1 MKRNVMLSSLISISF
16 VVVVV
21 LAAISVSKD
30 AISNESGTNGISV
43 IQSNT
48 HILQDAGDRAPVLV
62 EFLDF
67 ECEACGAFY
76 PYIEELKREFKGE
89 VTFAF
94 RYFPLPGHSNS
105 VNAALSVE
113 AAAEQGK
120 LEEMFS
126 LVFETQSLW
135 GESSESKAA
144 TFRSYAEKIGLNMN
158 LYDSSIANPE
168 TLRRITDDYND
179 GVALGI
185 SGTPTFFLNN
195 QRLTLRTFEDVRA
208 AILDQ
213 LSK

>member
-1 MKRNVMLSSLISISF
+1 MKRTVMLSSLISIS

-21 LAAISVSKD
+21 FLAAISVSKD

-144 TFRSYAEKIGLNMN
+144 TFRSYAEKIGLDMN

>member
-1 MKRNVMLSSLISISF
+1 MLSSLISISF

-195 QRLTLRTFEDVRA
+195 QRLTLRTFKDVRA

>member
-1 MKRNVMLSSLISISF
+1 MLSSLISIS

-21 LAAISVSKD
+21 FLAAISVSKD

-144 TFRSYAEKIGLNMN
+144 TFRSYAEKIGLDMN

>member
-1 MKRNVMLSSLISISF
+1 MKRNVMLSGLISMS
-16 VVVVV
+16 VVAVVA
-21 LAAISVSKD
+21 LAAFSVSKEATLD
-30 AISNESGTNGISV
+30 QSGAEDISV

-48 HILQDAGDRAPVLV
+48 HILQDAGNRAPVLV

-105 VNAALSVE
+105 INAALAVE
-113 AAAEQGK
+113 AAAQQGK
-120 LEEMFS
+120 LNEMFS

-195 QRLTLRTFEDVRA
+195 QRLTLRTFKDVRA

>member
-1 MKRNVMLSSLISISF
+1 MLSGLISMS
-16 VVVVV
+16 VVAVVA
-21 LAAISVSKD
+21 LAAFSVSKEATLD
-30 AISNESGTNGISV
+30 QSGADDISV

-48 HILQDAGDRAPVLV
+48 HILQDAGNRAPVLV

-105 VNAALSVE
+105 INAALAVE
-113 AAAEQGK
+113 AAAQQGK
-120 LEEMFS
+120 LNEMFS

-144 TFRSYAEKIGLNMN
+144 TFRSYAKKIGLDMN

>member
-1 MKRNVMLSSLISISF
+1 MLSSLISISF

>member
-1 MKRNVMLSSLISISF
+1 MKRTVMLSSLISIS

-21 LAAISVSKD
+21 FLAAISVSKD

-144 TFRSYAEKIGLNMN
+144 TFRSYAEKIGLDMN

-195 QRLTLRTFEDVRA
+195 QRLTLRKFEDVRA

>member
-1 MKRNVMLSSLISISF
+1 MKRNVMLSGLISMS
-16 VVVVV
+16 VVAVVA
-21 LAAISVSKD
+21 LAAFSVSKEATLD
-30 AISNESGTNGISV
+30 QSGADDISV

-48 HILQDAGDRAPVLV
+48 HILQDAGNRAPVLV

-67 ECEACGAFY
+67 ECEACGAFH

-105 VNAALSVE
+105 INAALAVE
-113 AAAEQGK
+113 AAAQQGK
-120 LEEMFS
+120 LNEMFS

-144 TFRSYAEKIGLNMN
+144 TFRSYAEKIGLDLN

-195 QRLTLRTFEDVRA
+195 QRLTLRTFKDVRA

>member
-1 MKRNVMLSSLISISF
+1 MLSSLISISF

-144 TFRSYAEKIGLNMN
+144 TFRSYAEKIGLDMN

-195 QRLTLRTFEDVRA
+195 QRLTLRTFKDVRA